1 MGLIGQTWTHRKVR
15 RLLVLI
21 DQNKHTKQTMV
32 WRINTNTKTNV
43 TVARVHY
50 TVSDTTHTTRP
61 GVLYV
66 FVGGL

>member
-32 WRINTNTKTNV
+32 WRINTNTKTHV

-50 TVSDTTHTTRP
+50 TVSDTTHTTRL